1 MASIDERISQ
11 LQKSLSA
18 ETDESKRAEI
28 EARIREITLED
39 RPVAGRHPDSVPGV
53 PTRDWDAYGL
63 STSPPP
69 SPPMPRDRTSGK
81 PTLEETL
88 VGYDK
93 HALRR
98 VAERHSSPGDPKG
111 AEARK
116 KLAELEGPGP
126 PVSAPRQRSR
136 RRAELQRIIQR
147 EQSPGQGLT
156 SKGEEA
162 MQELE
167 MLEPVQAKEL
177 RAAEGRTGPPGTQ
190 PRVKQGRV
198 VHQTPPLSGVESLD
212 RQIAEE
218 FERRHVDPIDD
229 PLVSD
234 LLSDISADPTGNFE
248 ARSQAEL
255 ARMRAATDLA
265 RRNTATYESMGRE
278 GGSLESR
285 DAALEHFGLPS
296 REEMYRSHGQGRVRD
311 PAGSASLGGR
321 MARLEAIRAARRGP
335 PPPPRLTP
343 EERGALFRGTAGE
356 DLIGRAT
363 ANDQFSAENI
373 GAGAPGDLP
382 SGSRIEDMGGGRYRS
397 LGARRAR
404 LEDLLSE
411 ADYAESVEG
420 DTAGAAG
427 FLADAQGIRD
437 DLDARRVSNRA
448 AVRRARN
455 ARSLTDALAMRE
467 RSRPGG
473 VTVSG
478 DEQAMIEGLTPAQ
491 RDRLTIARARAGGR
505 GRRDMDR
512 RESQRQAWNAE
523 ALRRG
528 GSSLLDSVGG
538 RGLDAQKLNLEMRR
552 LDATISQA
560 RTDADDARSRG
571 DAVASQRHDEHA
583 ERMLQLKN
591 DAAERRQRH
600 GATMAASRDELAQ
613 RGRLTPIPET
623 PEERLQREKQ
633 ARIDKDKDRAEREN
647 ENQNTPSLVVEANL
661 RFLASDGMSRQQ
673 FDEMEARPT
682 PAPAPATGPPGT
694 QPGVKQ
700 GRRGGLKPGFE
711 LNPHATGPSTAQRT
725 GQTPGET
732 PTYDMEDPNFKDRQ
746 RLYLDDQLKRD
757 IPANRQDGSEGLES
771 LLLKDLYSLNWRTPG
786 GSDWV
791 GTEIEAFEAPLEQRH
806 AASMGFG
813 DAMAHVTSD
822 DFAKWVI
829 SQPKYSGRI
838 THGMAREFYA
848 THAPDGSV
856 DKYDWH
862 TGWYNADPDMPN
874 VPGPYLPLIG
884 GGPAGRLV
892 RESGPEMQGVMDH
905 WVPAK
910 YQDRLQNLQ
919 QSLSP

>member
-1 MASIDERISQ
+1 
-11 LQKSLSA
+11 
-18 ETDESKRAEI
+18 
-28 EARIREITLED
+28 
-39 RPVAGRHPDSVPGV
+39 
-53 PTRDWDAYGL
+53 
-63 STSPPP
+63 
-69 SPPMPRDRTSGK
+69 
-81 PTLEETL
+81 
-88 VGYDK
+88 
-93 HALRR
+93 
-98 VAERHSSPGDPKG
+98 
-111 AEARK
+111 
-116 KLAELEGPGP
+116 
-126 PVSAPRQRSR
+126 
-136 RRAELQRIIQR
+136 
-147 EQSPGQGLT
+147 
-156 SKGEEA
+156 

-198 VHQTPPLSGVESLD
+198 VHQPPPLFGEESL
-212 RQIAEE
+212 
-218 FERRHVDPIDD
+218 RRHVDPIDD
-229 PLVSD
+229 PLASD

-285 DAALEHFGLPS
+285 DAALEQLSLPS

-311 PAGSASLGGR
+311 PAGSASLGSR

-571 DAVASQRHDEHA
+571 DTAASQRHDEHA

-600 GATMAASRDELAQ
+600 QATMAASREELAQ

-623 PEERLQREKQ
+623 PEERLQKEKQ
-633 ARIDKDKDRAEREN
+633 ARIKEDKDRAEREN
-647 ENQNTPSLVVEANL
+647 TNPLTPPLVVEANNEYL
-661 RFLASDGMSRQQ
+661 RSDGKTRQQ
-673 FDEMEARPT
+673 FDEMKAGK
-682 PAPAPATGPPGT
+682 APPTGPGEP
-694 QPGVKQ
+694 QPGPEATM
-700 GRRGGLKPGFE
+700 GGLKPGFN
-711 LNPHATGPSTAQRT
+711 LPPRATGISIAQQM
-725 GQTPGET
+725 GETPGET
-732 PTYDMEDPNFKDRQ
+732 PNYDMEDPNFKGRQ

-757 IPANRQDGSEGLES
+757 IPENRQDGSEGLES

-822 DFAKWVI
+822 DFAKWVV

-848 THAPDGSV
+848 KHAPDGSV

-892 RESGPEMQGVMDH
+892 READWWKLWKPARGVPGPEMQGVMDH

-910 YQDRLQNLQ
+910 YRDRLQNLQ
-919 QSLSP
+919 QSMSP